1 MGDCVKDIKQILD
14 RYKDYEDRVL
24 VNELLDYRKACAAG
38 CTLKHT
44 DFLDPRQQKIAEYI
58 LSMDKSICYDFFGG
72 IAESER
78 TVCLIH
84 DVNYEIAKED
94 IPITTLSITWNKN
107 AKKLSHRDFLGSI
120 LGCGIKR
127 EKVGDIIL
135 DEDRAYVA
143 CMSDISRYLLYN
155 LNKVGSVAVSVSET
169 KDTLRKEE
177 QVKVITSTVASLR
190 LDSVIATGYGVSRAK
205 AVETVKSG
213 KVKVNWEDI
222 VSSSREIRQGDVI
235 SIRGRGRI
243 LLEEVSG
250 TTKKDRIRITIKK
263 YL

>member
-1 MGDCVKDIKQILD
+1 MKDNKQILD

-24 VNELLDYRKACAAG
+24 VNELLDYSKACITG
-38 CTLKHT
+38 YTLKHT
-44 DFLDPRQQKIAEYI
+44 DFLDPRQQKIAEDI
-58 LSMDKSICYDFFGG
+58 LSMNRSICHSFFGG

-78 TVCLIH
+78 AVCLIH
-84 DVNYEIAKED
+84 DENYEITEED
-94 IPITTLSITWNKN
+94 IPITILSISWNKSS
-107 AKKLSHRDFLGSI
+107 KKLSHRDFLGSI

-127 EKVGDIIL
+127 EKVGDIVL
-135 DEDRAYVA
+135 DEDSAYVA

-155 LNKVGSVAVSVSET
+155 LNKVGSVVVSVSET
-169 KDTLRKEE
+169 KDPHKKEE
-177 QVKVITSTVASLR
+177 MVKVIASTVASLR

-213 KVKVNWEDI
+213 KVKVNWEDTN
-222 VSSSREIRQGDVI
+222 SSPREMKQGDII

-243 LLEEVSG
+243 VLEEVAG

>member
-1 MGDCVKDIKQILD
+1 M
-14 RYKDYEDRVL
+14 
-24 VNELLDYRKACAAG
+24 
-38 CTLKHT
+38 
-44 DFLDPRQQKIAEYI
+44 
-58 LSMDKSICYDFFGG
+58 
-72 IAESER
+72 
-78 TVCLIH
+78 
-84 DVNYEIAKED
+84 NYEMTEED
-94 IPITTLSITWNKN
+94 IPITILSITWSKSFSR
-107 AKKLSHRDFLGSI
+107 KLSHRDFLGSI

-169 KDTLRKEE
+169 EAPQKKEE
-177 QVKVITSTVASLR
+177 KVKVIASTVASLR

-205 AVETVKSG
+205 AVEAVKSG
-213 KVKVNWEDI
+213 KAKVNWEDTES
-222 VSSSREIRQGDVI
+222 VSREMKQGDII
-235 SIRGRGRI
+235 SLRGKGRI
-243 LLEEVSG
+243 VLEEVAG